1 MGSQGQNISNPAGFS
16 VAAFCGAHKGS
27 SPEFVEAARSLAT
40 ALHRQGWS
48 LVYGGGTVGMMGEVS
63 KTLVGLSGPQA
74 VHGIIP
80 KQLLG
85 VERKRNP
92 CSSDEDAREQAYG
105 TLTIVDDMHTR
116 KRMMIE
122 LADAFVALPGGFG
135 TMEEVLETTTWNIL
149 GMHAKPIIFLNVGGY
164 YDDIFQWI
172 RKAIDHGFVEA
183 RNADIIAEA
192 KTAEEVIQAIKD
204 HRVAESRH
212 ESGVRS

>member
-1 MGSQGQNISNPAGFS
+1 
-16 VAAFCGAHKGS
+16 
-27 SPEFVEAARSLAT
+27 
-40 ALHRQGWS
+40 
-48 LVYGGGTVGMMGEVS
+48 MMGEVS

-122 LADAFVALPGGFG
+122 LADAFVALPVSRLLSMSYYQLRRLTTLSTKGGFG